1 MEMSLIVKQVWS
13 VAFMSFTIFF
23 VCHKHNSLTLGP
35 IDTSLYL
42 LLLKSSMVNFTFFII
57 ASLQWER
64 DSNAQPRCQNNTTVT
79 IVGTPPP
86 NLLIEFY
93 ILAGFDGMHQH
104 HRCSDFNADLEP
116 RNFFLLF
123 ALISNYFL
131 IARALLSHNSRL
143 DVLLFLFL
151 FSSKQKSIPSHM
163 DVDY

>member
-93 ILAGFDGMHQH
+93 ILVGFWWHASASSLLWLQCRPWAEKFFPPFWPYFKLFFD
-104 HRCSDFNADLEP
+104 RSRVIEP
-116 RNFFLLF
+116 QLAFGR
-123 ALISNYFL
+123 
-131 IARALLSHNSRL
+131 
-143 DVLLFLFL
+143 
-151 FSSKQKSIPSHM
+151 SIVSIFI
-163 DVDY
+163 